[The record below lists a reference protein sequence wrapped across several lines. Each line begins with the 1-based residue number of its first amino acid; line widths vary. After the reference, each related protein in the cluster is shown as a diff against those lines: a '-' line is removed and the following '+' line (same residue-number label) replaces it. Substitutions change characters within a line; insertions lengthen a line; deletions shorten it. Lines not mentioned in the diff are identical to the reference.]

1 MTFEPCED
9 AFLDFIQEP
18 WRSSECPEESP
29 WMRFTSACEG
39 ELRTHSFDRLFKRY
53 DTVKHELSGLIRTST
68 DIELVKW
75 KSSVLHS
82 VESELYERFTSA
94 DICEIWNSSLKQSIT
109 SAPHFDSPQVEQYKQ
124 TFWSIVSA
132 KLIRDEIFSFFIRF
146 TNDLNEIRARFQ
158 FCDDV
163 VSRYNI
169 DENQYSDNFISIHTI
184 PKSRIM
190 FIDQILDVVN
200 LRGAN
205 LMPMDQ
211 IAAFIRSARLSEV
224 STVLYSIL
232 RRMLISNS
240 VSMSIAA
247 FLHSVFTKE
256 SSEDFALL
264 HGYFRTLATMLKDF
278 NDLDLYMWH
287 EDGSI
292 RCDLKIF
299 ISEMETL
306 ELRIRKEYEN
316 SETNLEQLTQ
326 RLRAISVT
334 CRSDELQ
341 QFHLHDLE
349 RVKEAKGD
357 PCPTSIW
364 QYVHNGFRGVLFR
377 VAEVMHKEF
386 LA

>member
-9 AFLDFIQEP
+9 AFLAFIQEP
-18 WRSSECPEESP
+18 WRSLECPEASP

-39 ELRTHSFDRLFKRY
+39 ELQTHSFDRLFKRY
-53 DTVKHELSGLIRTST
+53 DTVKHELSGLVRTST

-82 VESELYERFTSA
+82 IESELYERFTSA
-94 DICEIWNSSLKQSIT
+94 DIGNMWNASIKQSLT
-109 SAPHFDSPQVEQYKQ
+109 LAPRFDSPEVEQYKQ
-124 TFWSIVSA
+124 TFWSLVSA
-132 KLIRDEIFSFFIRF
+132 KFIRDEIFSFFIRF

-163 VSRYNI
+163 VLRYNI

-190 FIDQILDVVN
+190 FVDQILDIVN
-200 LRGAN
+200 LSGAN
-205 LMPMDQ
+205 LMPMEQ

-232 RRMLISNS
+232 RRTLISNS
-240 VSMSIAA
+240 FSANISA
-247 FLHSVFTKE
+247 FLHSAFTKE
-256 SSEDFALL
+256 TSEDFALL
-264 HGYFRTLATMLKDF
+264 HEYFRTLATTLKDF
-278 NDLDLYMWH
+278 NDLDLYAYR
-287 EDGSI
+287 EDGTI
-292 RCDLKIF
+292 RCDIKVF

-306 ELRIRKEYEN
+306 ESHIRKEYEN
-316 SETNLEQLTQ
+316 SETNLEQLKQ
-326 RLRAISVT
+326 RLRVISVS
-334 CRSDELQ
+334 CCPEELQ
-341 QFHLHDLE
+341 QFHFHDLE

-364 QYVHNGFRGVLFR
+364 QYVHNGFLDILFR

-386 LA
+386 LT